1 MPASSAA
8 THAASL
14 AGAQALPAHPRFVSL
29 EGGEGAGKS
38 TVLNALRERLQRAGC
53 EVVSTREPGGT
64 PLAERIRDLL
74 LKVAPDGVAQHE
86 GIPLEKPAA
95 ETELLLMFAAR
106 AQHVRET
113 IRPALARGAWV
124 ISDRFTDSSYA
135 YQGAG
140 RGLDTE
146 FIATLEQHAVG
157 LRPGLTVL
165 LDLGVA
171 LGRERTRGRD
181 LYPDRIERERDDFFE
196 RVRTAF
202 LARAAAEPERIR
214 VIDASRPLEDV
225 AAAAV
230 AALEVAMH
238 RAEAA

>member
-1 MPASSAA
+1 MSSLHGMSPPASPQSADDA
-8 THAASL
+8 P
-14 AGAQALPAHPRFVSL
+14 ALPAHPRFVSL

-38 TVLNALRERLQRAGC
+38 TVLDALRQCLQRAGH

-64 PLAERIRDLL
+64 PLAEQIRGLL
-74 LKVAPDGVAQHE
+74 LNVAADGGALH
-86 GIPLEKPAA
+86 EKPAA

-113 IRPALARGAWV
+113 IAPALARGAWV

-140 RGLDTE
+140 RGLDAG
-146 FIATLEQHAVG
+146 FIATLEREVVG

-196 RVRTAF
+196 RVRRGF
-202 LARAAAEPERIR
+202 LDRAAAEPERIR
-214 VIDASRPLEDV
+214 VVDASRPLEAV
-225 AAAAV
+225 VAAAV
-230 AALEVAMH
+230 AELEGAMR
-238 RAEAA
+238 RAETA